1 MMGTGVVFTINGV
14 NVIHAGLLENDF
26 LPIEEPKGVI
36 NKPQLDL
43 SYFEVGKAFRVTN
56 FKATGL
62 EVPKGFD
69 RVCLISSISPFSVE
83 FVDFEKKSYI
93 VNVTNIANGNVIFNE
108 LEEDI

>member
-1 MMGTGVVFTINGV
+1 MMGTGVVFTIDGLSV
-14 NVIHAGLLENDF
+14 THAGLLENNF
-26 LPIEEPKGVI
+26 LPVEDPKGVI

-56 FKATGL
+56 FKTSGL

-69 RVCLISSISPFSVE
+69 RVCLISSVAPFSVE

-93 VNVTNIANGNVIFNE
+93 VNVNNIASGNVIFNE
-108 LEEDI
+108 LEEEN

>member
-1 MMGTGVVFTINGV
+1 MMGTGVVFTIDGLSV
-14 NVIHAGLLENDF
+14 THAGLFKNNF
-26 LPIEEPKGVI
+26 LPVEDPKGVI

-56 FKATGL
+56 FKTSGL

-69 RVCLISSISPFSVE
+69 RVCLISSVSPFSIE

-93 VNVTNIANGNVIFNE
+93 VNVNNIISRNVIFDE
-108 LEEDI
+108 LEEEN

>member
-1 MMGTGVVFTINGV
+1 MMGTGVVFTIDGLSV
-14 NVIHAGLLENDF
+14 THAGLFKYYF
-26 LPIEEPKGVI
+26 LPVEDPKGVI

-56 FKATGL
+56 FKTSGL

-69 RVCLISSISPFSVE
+69 RVCLISSVSPFSIE

-93 VNVTNIANGNVIFNE
+93 VNVNNIISRNVIFDE
-108 LEEDI
+108 LEEEN

>member
-1 MMGTGVVFTINGV
+1 MMGTGVVFTIDGLSV
-14 NVIHAGLLENDF
+14 TYAGLLENSF
-26 LPIEEPKGVI
+26 LPVEDPKGVI

-56 FKATGL
+56 FKTSGL

-69 RVCLISSISPFSVE
+69 RVCLISSVSPFSIE

-93 VNVTNIANGNVIFNE
+93 VNVNNIISGNVIFDE
-108 LEEDI
+108 LEEEN